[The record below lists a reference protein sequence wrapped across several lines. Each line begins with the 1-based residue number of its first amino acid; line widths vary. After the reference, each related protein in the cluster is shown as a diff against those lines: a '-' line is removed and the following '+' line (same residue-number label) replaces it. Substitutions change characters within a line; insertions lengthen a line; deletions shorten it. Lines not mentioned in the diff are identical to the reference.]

1 MMVVNRSLLLV
12 SLMSLCLT
20 AFADTS
26 RLRNGLQIPGMSD
39 GGTARYLRFRT
50 EIGIEEFDIV
60 RGFDS
65 VSARPPSLSFGP
77 EQEHFIREWFSR
89 QVSQHQLPASL
100 ATHES
105 LPPGLELQRNRTLPG
120 DLKQRLQPL
129 PLALEHQLP
138 GISSDMRRA
147 VVAGNVL
154 LLEESTARI
163 VDLIRD
169 VF

>member
-1 MMVVNRSLLLV
+1 MMVVNRALLLV

-26 RLRNGLQIPGMSD
+26 RLRNGLQISGMFD
-39 GGTARYLRFRT
+39 GGTSRYLRVRT
-50 EIGIEEFDIV
+50 ERGIEEFDIV
-60 RGFDS
+60 RAFDS
-65 VSARPPSLSFGP
+65 RMPRAANLSFGP
-77 EQEHFIREWFSR
+77 EQERFIREWFSK
-89 QVSQHQLPASL
+89 QVSQHQLPEAL

-105 LPPGLELQRNRTLPG
+105 LPPGLELERNHTLPA

-138 GISSDMRRA
+138 GISGDVSRV

>member
-1 MMVVNRSLLLV
+1 MVLNRAVMLV
-12 SLMSLCLT
+12 SLMSLCLS

-26 RLRNGLQIPGMSD
+26 RLRNGLQIPGMFD
-39 GGTARYLRFRT
+39 GGASRYIRFRT
-50 EIGIEEFDIV
+50 EIGTEQFDTV
-60 RGFDS
+60 RAFDS
-65 VSARPPSLSFGP
+65 VTTRPSSFSFGP

-89 QVSQHQLPASL
+89 QASHHQLPPGLS
-100 ATHES
+100 THES
-105 LPPGLELQRNRTLPG
+105 LPPGLELERNRTLPA

-147 VVAGNVL
+147 VVAGHVL